1 MPTIRGALSRVVLP
15 FPVKARHAEYS
26 LVISSDD
33 ETKPSDRLLD
43 VGLAAAQR
51 ARSVDLSQ
59 VSARMRTEPR
69 WPDLWPG
76 EHYRLLAAL
85 VEELQPRTVVD
96 IGTATGLSAL
106 SLLARLPEG
115 GTVHTFDLFPWNAPD
130 APPTDLRAE
139 DFEGGRLVQHLDDLS
154 SAEGASKHRDLL
166 KAAELIFIDAAK
178 DGSQE
183 LSFLERFETVG
194 LDAKPIIV
202 FDDIRQWKML
212 DTWRRVT
219 RPKLDLTSFGH
230 WTGTGLIDFA

>member
-1 MPTIRGALSRVVLP
+1 MPTLRGALSRIVLP

-26 LVISSDD
+26 LVVSADD
-33 ETKPSDRLLD
+33 ESGPSERLLD

-51 ARSVDLSQ
+51 ARSVSLEA
-59 VSARMRTEPR
+59 VSARMTTEPR

-85 VEELQPRTVVD
+85 VEELQPRVVLD

-115 GTVHTFDLFPWNAPD
+115 GQVHTFDLFPWNAPD
-130 APPTDLRAE
+130 APPTDLRE
-139 DFEGGRLVQHLDDLS
+139 SDFADGRLVQHLDDLS
-154 SAEGASKHRDLL
+154 SAEGAAKHRDLL
-166 KAAELIFIDAAK
+166 KSAELIFIDAAK
-178 DGSQE
+178 DGAQE
-183 LSFLERFETVG
+183 LNFLQRFEAIG
-194 LDAKPIIV
+194 LDARPIIV

-212 DTWRRVT
+212 ATWRRVT

-230 WTGTGLIDFA
+230 WTGTGLVDFG